1 MRDRIRRELGASLQ
15 RLRRTERREIRELR
29 DWLERTSTVV
39 HLSVLV
45 FVPLLIAF
53 VTYLS
58 NTLAELSFLLFP
70 PLASGA
76 YTLFANPDSEY
87 ASPARFVG
95 GLTTGAAC
103 GWVGL
108 AVSNLFFAGSTANLG
123 VTAVSAA
130 LSVLLVG
137 GVTWVLHIEE
147 PSAYSTA
154 LLGLLVPPAQQPAF
168 LFSVFS
174 GTAIVAGVFVV
185 WRREVYEQ
193 RATVLYQSVKGDD
206 HVLVPMY
213 GERADATAMLGARIA
228 GAHDAGK
235 VVLLD
240 VVDDEEVALAEKDL
254 LDSHDA
260 VDLASPVPETESD
273 VWEDVERETVA
284 DTVGQLETRAHR
296 IETKVGVPCEVV
308 VAVEGGSLGQTVVA
322 TAGQANCDLVATPYA
337 ERHGRL
343 APFVHELFRSDV
355 DVLVHRSTDGRTR
368 WKRVLAPVRR
378 ASDVSHSMIDFAMR
392 LAGKSG
398 HIGVCSCIGQSG
410 NRRRAES
417 MLSNLAEPFDA
428 PIETRVSREE
438 IVPFLRETAPYYD
451 LVLIGASRDRSA
463 ASRLIAPP
471 TFEGIQEL
479 GTDVAI
485 VDRGQ

>member
-1 MRDRIRRELGASLQ
+1 MRDRLRREVSDALQ
-15 RLRRTERREIRELR
+15 RLRRIERRELRELR

-58 NTLAELSFLLFP
+58 DALAELSFLLFP

-87 ASPARFVG
+87 AAPGQFVA
-95 GLTTGAAC
+95 GLTIGAGC
-103 GWVGL
+103 GWAGL
-108 AVSNLFFAGSTANLG
+108 TLSNLLVDGPTATLG

-137 GVTWVLHIEE
+137 TITWVLHVEE

-154 LLGLLVPPAQQPAF
+154 LLGLLVPAGQQPAF
-168 LFSVFS
+168 LVSIFAA
-174 GTAIVAGVFVV
+174 TAIVAGVFVV

-213 GERADATAMLGARIA
+213 GERTDATAMLGARIA

-240 VVDDEEVALAEKDL
+240 VVDDEEVALAERNL

-260 VDLASPVPETESD
+260 VDLASPAPETETG
-273 VWEDVERETVA
+273 VWDAVEREMIA
-284 DTVGQLETRAHR
+284 DTVGRLETRARR
-296 IETKVGVPCEVV
+296 IETTVGVPCEVV
-308 VAVEGGSLGQTVVA
+308 VAVEGGSLGRTIVA
-322 TAGQANCDLVATPYA
+322 TAAEANCDLVAAPYA

-343 APFVHELFRSDV
+343 APFVHELFRSNI

-368 WKRVLAPVRR
+368 WKRVLVPVRR
-378 ASDVSHSMIDFAMR
+378 ASDVAHSMIDFAMR

-398 HIGVCSCIGQSG
+398 HVGVCTCIGQSG

-417 MLSNLAEPFDA
+417 MLANLAEPFDA

-451 LVLIGASRDRSA
+451 IVLIGASQDRSA

-471 TFEGIQEL
+471 TFEGIRDLE
-479 GTDVAI
+479 TDVAI
-485 VDRGQ
+485 VDRR